1 VRVITRKRLVEF
13 APRHKDAKVPL
24 DDWYRVARK
33 ADWKSFEDVRRTASN
48 SVDQVGRYA
57 VFNVGGNKFRLVVQI
72 RFDWG
77 KVFIKAVLTHKE
89 YDRGDWKRDG

>member
-1 VRVITRKRLVEF
+1 VAF
-13 APRHKDAKVPL
+13 AARHKDAEVPL

-33 ADWKSFEDVRRTASN
+33 ADWKNFEDVRRTASN
-48 SVDQVGRYA
+48 SVDLVGRCA

-72 RFDWG
+72 RYEWG

-89 YDRGDWKRDG
+89 YDRGDWKRDC